1 MEGIRTKKEKDNK
14 LFNYYLCFGIETNK
28 KSEEISAILSQ
39 RRLIWT
45 QGTAIQRRYLEL
57 WGDITEVMVYDAVY
71 NESTNEYERNSG
83 GRKQELLKA
92 KEIIL
97 KEAISALKHR
107 LNVNHIVVKRDLF
120 NIYRAN
126 SKYIT
131 MKELEAACCENSIEY
146 VNNLNLSFDFNDY
159 DEIDNLLFFV
169 EKEDLY
175 DFLGV
180 DKNIDM
186 DFINDKISV
195 VYKGIKRKISSL
207 GQAGVRLCE
216 FSKRILNSVE
226 NRKMYDLFL
235 LIKDIY
241 INLKSLKSAGIP
253 FISYDEY
260 EYNVIQIVHK
270 TNLSLLESKRILED
284 IIFKIFS

>member
-270 TNLSLLESKRILED
+270 TNISLLESKRILED

>member
-107 LNVNHIVVKRDLF
+107 LNVNHIVVKRDLI
-120 NIYRAN
+120 NIYKAN

>member
-97 KEAISALKHR
+97 KEAILALKHR

-180 DKNIDM
+180 DKNIDTAI
-186 DFINDKISV
+186 INDKISV
-195 VYKGIKRKISSL
+195 VYKGIERKISSL

>member
-14 LFNYYLCFGIETNK
+14 LFNYYLCFGIEINK

-57 WGDITEVMVYDAVY
+57 WGDIIEVMVYDAVY

-97 KEAISALKHR
+97 KEAILALKHR

-131 MKELEAACCENSIEY
+131 MKELEAACCENNIEY

-180 DKNIDM
+180 DKNIDK
-186 DFINDKISV
+186 DVINDKISV
-195 VYKGIKRKISSL
+195 AYKGIERKISSL